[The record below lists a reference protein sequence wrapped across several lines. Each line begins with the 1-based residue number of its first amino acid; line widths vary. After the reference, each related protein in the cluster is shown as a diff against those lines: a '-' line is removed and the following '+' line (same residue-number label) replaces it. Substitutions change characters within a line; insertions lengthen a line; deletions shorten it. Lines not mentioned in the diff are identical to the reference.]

1 METIKLLAVGG
12 KTIASDLDLKGFR
25 QMGLWAKSF
34 SDFYPRSPTSIT
46 TQEMSEKISALV
58 AKESISVLVIDI
70 DNRDIEPLSLI
81 SSLANRSLGVM
92 IVGTSVDLSHT
103 QQTNG
108 CGADLFVE
116 QPLARK
122 DFVKKIRGLLDQ
134 KSRST
139 ERVTVSGWVEF
150 SYDNSRHRCQIGDI
164 SISGILLTTSIEF
177 ELGTRVKMRIF
188 FSGGRLPLEVSGE
201 FVRVATDNRKG
212 IGVRFIDLTNQQLE
226 ILTDFVRSHSK
237 EDLEM
242 IYY

>member
-25 QMGLWAKSF
+25 QMGLWAKAF
-34 SDFYPRSPTSIT
+34 NDFYPSSSTSIT
-46 TQEMSEKISALV
+46 DQEMSEKIAALV
-58 AKESISVLVIDI
+58 AKESVSVLVIDI
-70 DNRDIEPLSLI
+70 DNRAIEPLRLI
-81 SSLANRSLGVM
+81 NSLANRSLEVM
-92 IVGTSVDLSHT
+92 IIATSVNTSHAK
-103 QQTNG
+103 QANDY
-108 CGADLFVE
+108 GADLFIE
-116 QPLARK
+116 QPVARK
-122 DFVKKIRGLLDQ
+122 KFVKKIRELLDQ
-134 KSRST
+134 QSRST

-177 ELGTRVKMRIF
+177 ELGTQVKMRIF
-188 FSGGRLPLEVSGE
+188 FSGGRLPLEINGE

-226 ILTDFVRSHSK
+226 ILTDFVRSHSR